1 MRVNRKL
8 LPIKTHYFLQ
18 YAGSAFMTMVL
29 PLIVRQKG
37 VPAQGIGVVFTVL
50 PIVGLFVNSL
60 AGTLADYFRAHK
72 IIFLATIASITYGF
86 TSIYYLSN
94 IPGSEMSYLSILATR
109 GNNSQTTETAAETGE
124 FPDKTRRETHL
135 PHIPSFLGHDVT
147 ENKELFIPRIAPEL
161 ATEKELVRFLSLN
174 TTNEEGDDEGDG
186 EDNSRDFDFSNLVR
200 LPQFWLI
207 FLSVMAAHIGLNLS
221 IMMADSVCFQ
231 LLDSEGHKYGQQRL
245 WGALGMGSMAIV
257 VGAIVDKYSEHLPKP
272 DYFPAVVVAG
282 VFLTLDFLVV
292 ARMDIPYAK
301 DIKVR
306 IRDVGSVLRRPQV
319 ILFLVAIYVISTS
332 LGMLWVFKML
342 MIEDVALKWNSDFRH
357 LKLLQGLALSIE
369 TFGGE
374 IPFFFFSGAIIL
386 SLGHTVVLSISMA
399 SMAFRCCL
407 YFFVSNPWWFLPI
420 ELLNGPSYGLFY
432 AVMASYA
439 SHVAP
444 PGAQATLQAI
454 TRAGFS
460 LGLSTAGCVGGILYI
475 SLGGGGS
482 MYLVMGL
489 FDFAFCVL
497 YYLLN
502 FGINRCCRESGL
514 AWRGGYEVADNKL
527 SVEMET
533 RMTGADATSDEREI
547 YRLM

>member
-18 YAGSAFMTMVL
+18 YAGSAFMIMVL

-37 VPAQGIGVVFTVL
+37 VPAQGIGIVFTIL

-72 IIFLATIASITYGF
+72 IIFLATIVSITYGF
-86 TSIYYLSN
+86 LSIYYLPD
-94 IPGSEMSYLSILATR
+94 IPGSDMSYLSALGTRANISGTAEAATESD
-109 GNNSQTTETAAETGE
+109 NLPE
-124 FPDKTRRETHL
+124 RRRRDTHL

-147 ENKELFIPRIAPEL
+147 ENKDPFIPRITPEL
-161 ATEKELVRFLSLN
+161 ATEKDLVRLLSLN
-174 TTNEEGDDEGDG
+174 TTNAGDNEEDVE
-186 EDNSRDFDFSNLVR
+186 ENSRDFDLSNLFR

-245 WGALGMGSMAIV
+245 WGALGMGAMAII
-257 VGAIVDKYSEHLPKP
+257 VGAVVDKFSEHLPKP
-272 DYFPAVVVAG
+272 DYFPAVVIAG
-282 VFLTLDFLVV
+282 VFLTVDFLVV

-301 DIKVR
+301 DIRVR

-342 MIEDVALKWNSDFRH
+342 MIEDVALKWNSGFKH
-357 LKLLQGLALSIE
+357 LKLLQGLSLSIE

-374 IPFFFFSGAIIL
+374 IPFFFFSGTIIL
-386 SLGHTVVLSISMA
+386 SLGHTVVLSVSMA
-399 SMAFRCCL
+399 AMALRCCL

-475 SLGGGGS
+475 FLGGGGS
-482 MYLVMGL
+482 MFLVMGL
-489 FDFAFCVL
+489 FDFAFCVF

-502 FGINRCCRESGL
+502 FGINRCCRESGIS
-514 AWRGGYEVADNKL
+514 WRGGYEVADNKL
-527 SVEMET
+527 SLEMET
-533 RMTGADATSDEREI
+533 RMTGEDATSDEREI